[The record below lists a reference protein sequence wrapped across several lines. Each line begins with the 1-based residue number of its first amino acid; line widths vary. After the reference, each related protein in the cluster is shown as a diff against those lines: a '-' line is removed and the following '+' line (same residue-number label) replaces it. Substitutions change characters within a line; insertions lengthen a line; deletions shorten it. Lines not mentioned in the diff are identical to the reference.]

1 MNRVIGWLFVIVGL
15 LGQVAQANAT
25 SHHMNLQDQ
34 AQTGMFL
41 LRSDAGADWQPALL
55 LNTEMDVQI
64 SGPLAQVRIRQH
76 FANPGRAFAE
86 GRYVLPV
93 SENAAV
99 HGMLLEI
106 GERRIQGQIRE
117 RRQAQAMYQQARD
130 SGQRSAL
137 VEQRRPNLFST
148 SVANIDAGES
158 IAVTLE
164 YSELLIPDANR
175 FSLRLPLTM
184 TPRYTPAAQPDDN
197 PATAAVQ
204 HEAVEGPIAA
214 SLMRDAPSHQARL
227 NVYVDAGMPLD
238 RIHSPSHRVKHDY
251 DGRGY
256 QIELGNNPVIMDS
269 DFILEWELPASAGNQ
284 AAVFTE
290 TLGDDHYALLM
301 LSPADAPVSQQRQ
314 PREVMLIVDSSGS
327 MQGERMRQARQS
339 LIHALDRLQP
349 EDRFNVLEFNHHH
362 SQLFRQPQPATAE
375 NLAQA
380 RQWVNALQ
388 ANGGTE
394 MLPVLRDAL
403 SQPSEPGYLR
413 QLVFITDG
421 SVSNEQEILR
431 MIQYRLQQARLFTVG
446 IGAAPNSYLLRKA
459 AEIGRGHFTPVNDG
473 DGVVESINRLF
484 EKLEAPVL
492 TGLSLEL
499 DPGIQAE
506 IWPQRL
512 PDLYA
517 GQPLIVAMKLDR
529 LPESITLHGHQPEP
543 WQQELS
549 LPEAHNNPGT
559 AKLWA
564 RRKIESL
571 MDQLTEGGAE
581 EDVREAVLEVALHHQ
596 LMSRYTSF
604 IAIEQTPV
612 RSPTE
617 PLLSQQ
623 IPNLNPADHHLY
635 PQTSLGLL
643 RLWLLALA
651 LFTAAL
657 ALLVVPGRL
666 NCNKASR

>member
-1 MNRVIGWLFVIVGL
+1 MNRVFGWLLLITGL
-15 LGQVAQANAT
+15 LAPLAQASAS
-25 SHHMNLQDQ
+25 SHPMNLLDQ
-34 AQTGMFL
+34 AQTGVFL
-41 LRSDAGADWQPALL
+41 LRSDAQADWQPALL
-55 LNTEMDVQI
+55 LNTEMDVHI

-93 SENAAV
+93 AENAAV

-117 RRQAQAMYQQARD
+117 RNQARALYQQARD

-148 SVANIDAGES
+148 SVANIDAGDS

-164 YSELLIPDANR
+164 YSELLIPDASR

-197 PATAAVQ
+197 RLAPGMQ
-204 HEAVEGPIAA
+204 PHAVEGPITV
-214 SLMRDAPSHQARL
+214 SRRHHDSSHQARL
-227 NVYVDAGMPLD
+227 NVYLDAGMPLE
-238 RIHSPSHRVKHDY
+238 RIHSPSHAVQHDY

-256 QIELGNNPVIMDS
+256 KIELANNPVIMDA
-269 DFILEWELPASAGNQ
+269 DFILEWALPASAGNQ
-284 AAVFTE
+284 AALFTE
-290 TLGDDHYALLM
+290 TLDDGHYALLM
-301 LSPADAPVSQQRQ
+301 LSPSERPVSQQRQ

-349 EDRFNVLEFNHHH
+349 EDRFNVLEFNHHY
-362 SQLFRQPQPATAE
+362 SQLFRQPQPASAD
-375 NLAQA
+375 NLTRA
-380 RQWVNALQ
+380 RDWVNALQ

-421 SVSNEQEILR
+421 SVSNEQEVLN

-446 IGAAPNSYLLRKA
+446 IGAAPNNYLLRKA
-459 AEIGRGHFTPVNDG
+459 AEIGRGHFTPVHDG
-473 DGVVESINRLF
+473 DGVADSIKRLF

-492 TGLSLEL
+492 TGLSIEM
-499 DPGIQAE
+499 DSTIQAD
-506 IWPQRL
+506 IWPPRL

-517 GQPLIVAMKLDR
+517 GQPLVVAMKLDR
-529 LPESITLHGHQPEP
+529 LPESITLHGHQPEA
-543 WQQELS
+543 WQQELQ
-549 LPEAHNNPGT
+549 LPEAQDNPGT
-559 AKLWA
+559 ARLWA

-571 MDQLTEGGAE
+571 MDRITQGEAE
-581 EDVREAVLEVALHHQ
+581 ETVREAVLEVALRHQ

-612 RSPTE
+612 RSSQE
-617 PLLSQQ
+617 PLHSQQ
-623 IPNLNPADHHLY
+623 IPNLNPADHHPY

-651 LFTAAL
+651 LFSGAL
-657 ALLVVPGRL
+657 ALLLAGRL
-666 NCNKASR
+666 KRTRAGR

>member
-204 HEAVEGPIAA
+204 HEAIEGPIAA

-666 NCNKASR
+666 NCSKASR

>member
-1 MNRVIGWLFVIVGL
+1 MNRVIGWLFLIAGL
-15 LGQVAQANAT
+15 LGQLAQAS
-25 SHHMNLQDQ
+25 SHPLPQSDQ
-34 AQTGMFL
+34 ALTGVFL
-41 LRSDAGADWQPALL
+41 MRSAAHDDWQPALL
-55 LNTEMDVQI
+55 LNTEMDVRI
-64 SGPLAQVRIRQH
+64 SGPLAEVRVRQH

-93 SENAAV
+93 AENAAV

-106 GERRIQGQIRE
+106 GERRIQGEIRE
-117 RRQAQAMYQQARD
+117 RQQARAMYQQARD

-137 VEQRRPNLFST
+137 VEQNRPNLFST
-148 SVANIDAGES
+148 SVANIDAGAT
-158 IAVTLE
+158 ITVTLE

-175 FSLRLPLTM
+175 LGLRLPLTM
-184 TPRYTPAAQPDDN
+184 TPRYTPAVQPDDHPL
-197 PATAAVQ
+197 PALAPG
-204 HEAVEGPIAA
+204 AVEGPIVARLA
-214 SLMRDAPSHQARL
+214 DAEASHQAQL
-227 NVYVDAGMPLD
+227 DIYLDAGMPLD
-238 RIHSPSHRVKHDY
+238 SVRSPSHGVSHAY

-256 QIELGNNPVIMDS
+256 RIELASNPVAMDR
-269 DFILEWELPASAGNQ
+269 DFILEWELPASTGNQ

-314 PREVMLIVDSSGS
+314 PREMLLIIDSSGS
-327 MQGERMRQARQS
+327 MQGQRMRQARQS
-339 LIHALDRLQP
+339 LVHALDRLQP
-349 EDRFNVLEFNHHH
+349 DDLFNVLEFNHHH
-362 SQLFRQPQPATAE
+362 SQLFRQPQPASAE

-380 RQWVNALQ
+380 RQWVNALR

-403 SQPSEPGYLR
+403 SQPSKAGYLR

-421 SVSNEQEILR
+421 SVSNEQEILD

-459 AEIGRGHFTPVNDG
+459 AEIGRGHFTPVHDG
-473 DGVVESINRLF
+473 DGVAESINRLF

-499 DPGIQAE
+499 EPGIQAE

-517 GQPLIVAMKLDR
+517 NQPLVVTMKLDR

-543 WQQELS
+543 WQQQLV
-549 LPEAHNNPGT
+549 LPEAHHSPGT
-559 AKLWA
+559 ARLWA

-571 MDQLTEGGAE
+571 MDGLLEGRTESE
-581 EDVREAVLEVALHHQ
+581 VREAVLEVALQHQ

-612 RSPTE
+612 RRADE
-617 PLLSQQ
+617 PLASQQ
-623 IPNLNPADHHLY
+623 VPNLNPADHHLY

-643 RLWLLALA
+643 RLWLLAAA
-651 LFTAAL
+651 LFSAAL
-657 ALLVVPGRL
+657 ALLAGPGRRRRIS
-666 NCNKASR
+666 NQ